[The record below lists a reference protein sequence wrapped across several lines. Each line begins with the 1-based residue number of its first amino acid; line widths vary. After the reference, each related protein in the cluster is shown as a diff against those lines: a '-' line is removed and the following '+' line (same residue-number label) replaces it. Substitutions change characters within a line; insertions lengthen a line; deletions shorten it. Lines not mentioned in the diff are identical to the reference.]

1 MCAPPEKSRRPP
13 RPPAPVSLRRERARA
28 YDAERRARER
38 GVLGEVVDGNH
49 GIGSS
54 ETISHSVTLPVV
66 SSITIVQP
74 VPVAVVE
81 PFVDLTTSITNS
93 APVEAAAEPELLEE
107 DVV

>member
-38 GVLGEVVDGNH
+38 GSEVVDGNH

-93 APVEAAAEPELLEE
+93 APVEAVAEPELIEE